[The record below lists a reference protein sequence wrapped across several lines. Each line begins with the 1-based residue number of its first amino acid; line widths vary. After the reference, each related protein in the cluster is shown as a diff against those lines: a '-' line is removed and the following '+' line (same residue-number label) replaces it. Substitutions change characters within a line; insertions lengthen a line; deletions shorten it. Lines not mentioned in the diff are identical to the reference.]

1 MAVREVWFGSMGPYI
16 FDDTV
21 QWPDGEYRVGAR
33 VPQVFLDDEPT
44 EPEHA
49 VRLSTLGDYPTESE
63 VQSIVLSEG
72 VVRSG
77 IDSGL
82 ESKVGSTVIADSALD
97 SKALSLSAN
106 ASTLDSVVDS
116 NGVVC
121 SNADS
126 TLTSKTTSLATQT
139 SAIESKMLSG
149 VFE

>member
-16 FDDTV
+16 FDDTG

-82 ESKVGSTVIADSALD
+82 ESKVGSTVIADSA
-97 SKALSLSAN
+97 AN
-106 ASTLDSVVDS
+106 STI
-116 NGVVC
+116 
-121 SNADS
+121 
-126 TLTSKTTSLATQT
+126 TSKTTSLASQT
-139 SAIESKMLSG
+139 SVIESKMLSG

>member
-63 VQSIVLSEG
+63 VQSIVLSVSLG
-72 VVRSG
+72 TSSV
-77 IDSGL
+77 DS
-82 ESKVGSTVIADSALD
+82 VADSYALAE
-97 SKALSLSAN
+97 S
-106 ASTLDSVVDS
+106 ST
-116 NGVVC
+116 N
-121 SNADS
+121 S
-126 TLTSKTTSLATQT
+126 TITSKTTSLASQT
-139 SAIESKMLSG
+139 SVIESKMLSG